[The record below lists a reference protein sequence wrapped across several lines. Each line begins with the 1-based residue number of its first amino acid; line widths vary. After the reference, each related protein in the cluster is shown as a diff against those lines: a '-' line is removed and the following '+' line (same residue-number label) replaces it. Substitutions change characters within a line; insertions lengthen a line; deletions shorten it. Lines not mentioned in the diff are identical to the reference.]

1 MFRSVL
7 ARRWL
12 RTGPQRPGEQH
23 RHGARGITGAIC
35 AAVAAGIAFTTAG
48 LAGAAVPATAT
59 TRSPAPPA
67 GAAITSP
74 ASYRVLSAAATQ
86 TPAGTWRLLPA
97 APITKAPVTMV
108 SVWTGREMIIHGIL
122 PGGGITF
129 AYRPAARTWVRLA
142 DGPQPATVN
151 SADVAVWTG
160 SRMLVVGL
168 TSGSYD
174 PAANTWRKIARP
186 GVSLGG
192 AVTGW
197 TGRQFLAWGG
207 TCCEDTS
214 RDGMAYNPVTNTWRK
229 LPAAPLQPRA
239 SASGAW
245 TGKELVVAGGHDFFR
260 KTVFRDAAAYNPSTG
275 TWRKLP
281 PMPRALT
288 RGPALWDGKEIL
300 FLSSSSARGLAYNP
314 AKNSWRLLPAM
325 PLPRFGFAA
334 VWTGHRVLVWGG
346 LAGSNPTWAPP
357 AHGEAYNPAANQWTA
372 LPASPLHGRGFP
384 SAVWTGHQM
393 IVWGGNI
400 PQATT
405 DIFFT
410 DGAAYTP

>member
-7 ARRWL
+7 ARRW
-12 RTGPQRPGEQH
+12 RRAGPQRPGEQH
-23 RHGARGITGAIC
+23 RHGGRGITGAIC
-35 AAVAAGIAFTTAG
+35 AAVAAGIALTTAG

-59 TRSPAPPA
+59 TRSAAPAA

-74 ASYRVLSAAATQ
+74 GSYRVLSAAATQ
-86 TPAGTWRLLPA
+86 TPAGTWKKLPA

-108 SVWTGREMIIHGIL
+108 SVSTGREMIIHGI
-122 PGGGITF
+122 GSRGITF

-160 SRMLVVGL
+160 SRMLVPGL
-168 TSGSYD
+168 TSG
-174 PAANTWRKIARP
+174 
-186 GVSLGG
+186 
-192 AVTGW
+192 
-197 TGRQFLAWGG
+197 
-207 TCCEDTS
+207 
-214 RDGMAYNPVTNTWRK
+214 AYNPAANTWRK

-239 SASGAW
+239 GASGAW
-245 TGKELVVAGGHDFFR
+245 TGKELVVAGGGNFFSH
-260 KTVFRDAAAYNPSTG
+260 KTFRDAAAYNPSAG

-357 AHGEAYNPAANQWTA
+357 AHGEAYNPAASQWTA
-372 LPASPLHGRGFP
+372 L
-384 SAVWTGHQM
+384 
-393 IVWGGNI
+393 
-400 PQATT
+400 
-405 DIFFT
+405 
-410 DGAAYTP
+410 

>member
-1 MFRSVL
+1 MMKLSEL
-7 ARRWL
+7 MAARCR
-12 RTGPQRPGEQH
+12 RP
-23 RHGARGITGAIC
+23 RFFAIAIALGVT
-35 AAVAAGIAFTTAG
+35 AAVTVSAEAGTGSAA
-48 LAGAAVPATAT
+48 
-59 TRSPAPPA
+59 A

-86 TPAGTWRLLPA
+86 TPAGTWKKLPA

-122 PGGGITF
+122 PGGGLRGITF
-129 AYRPAARTWVRLA
+129 AYRPAARTSVQLA
-142 DGPQPATVN
+142 DGPQPATTN

-174 PAANTWRKIARP
+174 PAANTWRKITRP

-197 TGRQFLAWGG
+197 TGRQFLTWGG

-214 RDGMAYNPVTNTWRK
+214 RDGMAYNPATNTWRK

-245 TGKELVVAGGHDFFR
+245 TGKELIVAGGHDFFR

-281 PMPRALT
+281 QMPRALT
-288 RGPALWDGKEIL
+288 GGPALWDGKEIL
-300 FLSSSSARGLAYNP
+300 FLSSSSSARGLAYNP
-314 AKNSWRLLPAM
+314 AQNRWRLLPAM

-334 VWTGHRVLVWGG
+334 VRAGHRVLVWGG

-357 AHGEAYNPAANQWTA
+357 AHGEAYNPAASQWTA
-372 LPASPLHGRGFP
+372 LPASPLHGRAFP

-405 DIFFT
+405 DTFFT

>member
-1 MFRSVL
+1 MMKLSEL
-7 ARRWL
+7 MAARCR
-12 RTGPQRPGEQH
+12 RP
-23 RHGARGITGAIC
+23 RFFAI
-35 AAVAAGIAFTTAG
+35 AIA
-48 LAGAAVPATAT
+48 LGAAAALTASAEAGT
-59 TRSPAPPA
+59 GSASAA

-86 TPAGTWRLLPA
+86 TPAGTWKKLPA
-97 APITKAPVTMV
+97 APITRAPVTMV

-122 PGGGITF
+122 PGGGSRGVTF

-160 SRMLVVGL
+160 SRMLVPGL

-174 PAANTWRKIARP
+174 PATNTWRKIARP

-214 RDGMAYNPVTNTWRK
+214 RDGMTYNPATNTWRK

-245 TGKELVVAGGHDFFR
+245 TGKELVVAGGGNFFSH
-260 KTVFRDAAAYNPSTG
+260 KTFRDAAAYNPSTG

-281 PMPRALT
+281 QMPRALT
-288 RGPALWDGKEIL
+288 GGPALWDGKEIL
-300 FLSSSSARGLAYNP
+300 FLSSISARGLAYNP
-314 AKNSWRLLPAM
+314 ARNSWRLLPAM

-346 LAGSNPTWAPP
+346 LTGPFPTWAPP
-357 AHGEAYNPAANQWTA
+357 AHGEAYNPATSQWTA
-372 LPASPLHGRGFP
+372 LPASPLHGRAFP
-384 SAVWTGHQM
+384 SAMWTGHQM
-393 IVWGGNI
+393 IVWDGSI
-400 PQATT
+400 HRATT
-405 DIFFT
+405 EIFFT
-410 DGAAYTP
+410 DGATYTP

>member
-1 MFRSVL
+1 MIAMMKLSGLMAARYRRSRFL
-7 ARRWL
+7 A
-12 RTGPQRPGEQH
+12 
-23 RHGARGITGAIC
+23 IAI
-35 AAVAAGIAFTTAG
+35 A
-48 LAGAAVPATAT
+48 LGAAAALAA
-59 TRSPAPPA
+59 SAEA
-67 GAAITSP
+67 GTGSAAAAAITSP

-86 TPAGTWRLLPA
+86 TPAGTWKKLPA
-97 APITKAPVTMV
+97 APITKAPATMV
-108 SVWTGREMIIHGIL
+108 SVWTGREMIVHGIL
-122 PGGGITF
+122 PGGPRGITF

-174 PAANTWRKIARP
+174 PAANTWRQIARP

-300 FLSSSSARGLAYNP
+300 FLSSSSSARG
-314 AKNSWRLLPAM
+314 
-325 PLPRFGFAA
+325 
-334 VWTGHRVLVWGG
+334 
-346 LAGSNPTWAPP
+346 
-357 AHGEAYNPAANQWTA
+357 
-372 LPASPLHGRGFP
+372 
-384 SAVWTGHQM
+384 
-393 IVWGGNI
+393 
-400 PQATT
+400 
-405 DIFFT
+405 
-410 DGAAYTP
+410 

>member
-7 ARRWL
+7 ARRRR

-23 RHGARGITGAIC
+23 RHGARGITGVTC
-35 AAVAAGIAFTTAG
+35 AAVAAGIALTTAG
-48 LAGAAVPATAT
+48 LAGAAAPSTAT
-59 TRSPAPPA
+59 TRSLAPPA

-86 TPAGTWRLLPA
+86 TPAGTWKKLPA

-108 SVWTGREMIIHGIL
+108 SVWTGREMIIHGI
-122 PGGGITF
+122 GSRGITF

-160 SRMLVVGL
+160 SRVLVPGL

-207 TCCEDTS
+207 ACCEDTS
-214 RDGMAYNPVTNTWRK
+214 RDGMAYNPATNTWRK

-245 TGKELVVAGGHDFFR
+245 TGKELVVAGGGNFFSH
-260 KTVFRDAAAYNPSTG
+260 KTFRDAAAYNPSTG

-281 PMPRALT
+281 QMPRALT
-288 RGPALWDGKEIL
+288 GGPALWDGKEIL
-300 FLSSSSARGLAYNP
+300 FLSSSSARGLAYDP
-314 AKNSWRLLPAM
+314 ARNSWRLLPAM

-393 IVWGGNI
+393 IVWGGHI
-400 PQATT
+400 PQAPT
-405 DIFFT
+405 DIFLT
-410 DGAAYTP
+410 DGAAYAP

>member
-1 MFRSVL
+1 MMKLSEL
-7 ARRWL
+7 MAARCR
-12 RTGPQRPGEQH
+12 RP
-23 RHGARGITGAIC
+23 RFFAIAIALGAA
-35 AAVAAGIAFTTAG
+35 AAVTASAEAGTGSASA
-48 LAGAAVPATAT
+48 AGAAV
-59 TRSPAPPA
+59 
-67 GAAITSP
+67 TSP

-86 TPAGTWRLLPA
+86 TPAGTWQKLPA
-97 APITKAPVTMV
+97 APITEAPVTMV

-122 PGGGITF
+122 PGGGSRGVTF

-160 SRMLVVGL
+160 SRMLVPGL

-245 TGKELVVAGGHDFFR
+245 TGKELVVAGGHNFFR

-281 PMPRALT
+281 QMPRALT
-288 RGPALWDGKEIL
+288 GGPALWDGKEIL

-314 AKNSWRLLPAM
+314 GRNSWRLLPAM

-357 AHGEAYNPAANQWTA
+357 ARGEAYNPAASQWTA
-372 LPASPLHGRGFP
+372 LPASPLHGRAFP

-393 IVWGGNI
+393 LVWGGNI
-400 PQATT
+400 RATT

-410 DGAAYTP
+410 DGATYTP

>member
-1 MFRSVL
+1 MIAMMKLSGLMAARYRRSRFL
-7 ARRWL
+7 A
-12 RTGPQRPGEQH
+12 
-23 RHGARGITGAIC
+23 IAI
-35 AAVAAGIAFTTAG
+35 A
-48 LAGAAVPATAT
+48 LGAAAALAA
-59 TRSPAPPA
+59 SAEA
-67 GAAITSP
+67 GTGSAAAAAITSP

-86 TPAGTWRLLPA
+86 TPAGTWKKLPA
-97 APITKAPVTMV
+97 APITKAPATMV
-108 SVWTGREMIIHGIL
+108 SVWTGREMIVHGIL
-122 PGGGITF
+122 PGGPRGITF

-160 SRMLVVGL
+160 SRMLVPGL

-174 PAANTWRKIARP
+174 PATNTWRKIARP
-186 GVSLGG
+186 GVSLSG

-197 TGRQFLAWGG
+197 TGRQFLTWGG
-207 TCCEDTS
+207 NCCEDTS
-214 RDGMAYNPVTNTWRK
+214 RDGMAYNPATNTWRK

-245 TGKELVVAGGHDFFR
+245 TGKELVVAGGHNFHQTF
-260 KTVFRDAAAYNPSTG
+260 FRDAAAYNPSTG

-281 PMPRALT
+281 PMPSTLT
-288 RGPALWDGKEIL
+288 LGGSALWDGREIL
-300 FLSSSSARGLAYNP
+300 FLSTSSARGLAYNP
-314 AKNSWRLLPAM
+314 AQNRWRLLPAM

-357 AHGEAYNPAANQWTA
+357 AHGEAYNPATNQWTA
-372 LPASPLHGRGFP
+372 LPASPLHGRGFL

>member
-1 MFRSVL
+1 MFRSAL
-7 ARRWL
+7 ASSGWL
-12 RTGPQRPGEQH
+12 RAGPHRPGEQH
-23 RHGARGITGAIC
+23 RHGTRGITGAIAMMKLSGLMAARC
-35 AAVAAGIAFTTAG
+35 RRPRFFGIATALGVIAAVTASAEAGTGSAAA
-48 LAGAAVPATAT
+48 
-59 TRSPAPPA
+59 A

-74 ASYRVLSAAATQ
+74 GSYRVLSAAATQ
-86 TPAGTWRLLPA
+86 TPAGTWKKLPA

-122 PGGGITF
+122 PGGSRGATF
-129 AYRPAARTWVRLA
+129 AYRPAARTWVQLA
-142 DGPQPATVN
+142 DGPQPATMN

-160 SRMLVVGL
+160 SRMLVIGL

-174 PAANTWRKIARP
+174 PAANTWR
-186 GVSLGG
+186 
-192 AVTGW
+192 T
-197 TGRQFLAWGG
+197 
-207 TCCEDTS
+207 
-214 RDGMAYNPVTNTWRK
+214 

-245 TGKELVVAGGHDFFR
+245 TGKELIVAGGRDFFR
-260 KTVFRDAAAYNPSTG
+260 QTVFRDAAAYNPSTG

-281 PMPRALT
+281 QMPRALT
-288 RGPALWDGKEIL
+288 GGPALWDGQEIL

-314 AKNSWRLLPAM
+314 ARNSWRLLPAM
-325 PLPRFGFAA
+325 PLPRFWFAA

-357 AHGEAYNPAANQWTA
+357 AHGEAYNPAASQWTA
-372 LPASPLHGRGFP
+372 LPASPLHGRAFP
-384 SAVWTGHQM
+384 TAVWTGHQM

-400 PQATT
+400 PGTT
-405 DIFFT
+405 TAFT